1 MPVDKQDF
9 WSKKKEEFLMQMQ
22 SQGYDL
28 FGCQDFIEQKGMV
41 SMDSYLL
48 TDNLMNQMF
57 INPLKVAPQIRQNP
71 QNVVYGYQPNLLA
84 APMGMQ

>member
-1 MPVDKQDF
+1 
-9 WSKKKEEFLMQMQ
+9 
-22 SQGYDL
+22 
-28 FGCQDFIEQKGMV
+28 
-41 SMDSYLL
+41 MDSYLL

-57 INPLKVAPQIRQNP
+57 INPLKVAPQMRQNP